1 MFVFT
6 HICDCSILH
15 GDNPIRHRR
24 NRLVVCN
31 NNDSNALF
39 AAGILQ
45 QLQHCL
51 TCIVIQRAGWFIAQQ
66 KLWIFGKGTGD
77 RHTLL
82 FPAGKLRR
90 EVRCSVCK
98 PHVCKHLPCIQRI
111 AADLGCQ
118 LHIFQRCQV
127 SDQIIK
133 LEHKANIIS
142 AVVCQLL
149 LSVRGNFFSIQQDL
163 SLRQRIHSAKDI
175 QDRCLASAAGS
186 DDHAEFAFFDFEID
200 ALQCRDLH
208 LAHVINFFHVMKFHK
223 AHTFH
228 SFLRTPFAHVEFVSS
243 AHRHK
248 SRD

>member
-1 MFVFT
+1 MLGLQAPRLQAPA
-6 HICDCSILH
+6 LH
-15 GDNPIRHRR
+15 
-24 NRLVVCN
+24 
-31 NNDSNALF
+31 
-39 AAGILQ
+39 
-45 QLQHCL
+45 
-51 TCIVIQRAGWFIAQQ
+51 
-66 KLWIFGKGTGD
+66 
-77 RHTLL
+77 
-82 FPAGKLRR
+82 PA
-90 EVRCSVCK
+90 
-98 PHVCKHLPCIQRI
+98 I

-200 ALQCRDLH
+200 ALQCG
-208 LAHVINFFHVMKFHK
+208 ISTSPM
-223 AHTFH
+223 
-228 SFLRTPFAHVEFVSS
+228 
-243 AHRHK
+243 
-248 SRD
+248 